1 MGGLDQV
8 VKDLKSIPEK
18 VFKEVRS
25 LCKGDETC
33 ILLILLCAGFLLC
46 RLMSSDGFSSVASM
60 GDDVDASLKEAVDA
74 GEKAF
79 GFGKAVPHTTAG
91 QIGEVPANVQGKT
104 MGLEPK
110 PHRAKKMPPSMGAQM
125 EIQGPVKGSTWNS
138 EPQKGGLLAQ
148 DGTIAAPFN
157 EVWTPGYESVDL
169 AFKGALPL
177 DNTKPPT
184 DSEGSGTSG
193 HLGGEGVNL
202 TLYYAPWCG
211 HCKAMMPAFDE
222 FQKKHHGTSIG
233 SKILNIFKV
242 NSEEEPDKVKAAG
255 VTGFPHVS
263 ANGTTL
269 KGFPRDDPSK
279 MIDHV
284 QSTFS

>member
-1 MGGLDQV
+1 MGGLDKV

-33 ILLILLCAGFLLC
+33 ILLIFMCAGFLLC
-46 RLMSSDGFSSVASM
+46 RLLSSDGFSSVSSV
-60 GDDVDASLKEAVDA
+60 GGEVDHALKEAVDV
-74 GEKAF
+74 GENAF

-91 QIGEVPANVQGKT
+91 QIGEVPANVQGQT
-104 MGLEPK
+104 IGLEPK
-110 PHRAKKMPPSMGAQM
+110 PHRAKKMPPSMGGQM

-184 DSEGSGTSG
+184 DSDGSGTSG

-211 HCKAMMPAFDE
+211 HCKAMMPAFDK
-222 FQKKHHGTSIG
+222 FQKTHHGTSLG
-233 SKILNIFKV
+233 SKVLNIFKV
-242 NSEEEPDKVKAAG
+242 NSDEEPDKVKAAG
-255 VTGFPHVS
+255 VGGFPHIDI
-263 ANGTTL
+263 NGTQHDA
-269 KGFPRDDPSK
+269 FPRSDHESMVKYVKSK
-279 MIDHV
+279 
-284 QSTFS
+284 FS